1 MADEKART
9 VCAASNNL
17 VDAIN
22 IILLDYNVDKRE
34 TVLEKIES
42 AIVNELLAIVNELKD
57 VPTAQLIASL
67 PITMPLPQEIDF
79 GDEEV
84 NEELRDDWEMGTLN
98 RCLAFDLSELLTK
111 AQCGRLRDFTELV
124 WVFKNAGN

>member
-34 TVLEKIES
+34 TVLEKIE
-42 AIVNELLAIVNELKD
+42 LAIVNELND

-111 AQCGRLRDFTELV
+111 AQCGRLRDFAELV
-124 WVFKNAGN
+124 CIFKSAGN